1 MEANDDLR
9 QPEVS
14 MNTNAKI
21 RGCGIH
27 HVALQTADYPGTVA
41 FYTEVLGCS
50 LVHAWKSGDRE
61 LGLLDLGDGSHIEV
75 IGVPAG
81 TPAPDNASSFPI
93 LHLAL
98 RVDSVDEAIQL
109 VRDAGYPVTLDPTDF
124 DLGGMRIRIAFF
136 QGPNREVLEF
146 FETLSG

>member
-1 MEANDDLR
+1 MK
-9 QPEVS
+9 
-14 MNTNAKI
+14 TNAKI
-21 RGCGIH
+21 RGCGVH
-27 HVALQTADYPGTVA
+27 HVALQTADYAGTVA

-61 LGLLDLGDGSHIEV
+61 LCLLDLGDGSHIEV
-75 IGVPAG
+75 IGVPPD
-81 TPAPDNASSFPI
+81 TPVPDNAQQFPM

-109 VRDAGYPVTLDPTDF
+109 VRQAGCPVTLEPTDF

-146 FETLSG
+146 FETLAG